1 MTGLSVRGA
10 TYTRGPRQVLED
22 ASFTAPAG
30 AITAL
35 LGPPG
40 AGKTTLLAAI
50 AGLLKLTRGTVWLDE
65 ADATGLP
72 AKRRGVTLYPPG
84 STLPESGTVAAALRR
99 LAGRNRQA
107 DADALILQL
116 GMDVLGPQSTGTLSH
131 GEALLA
137 LSAARVVGDSP
148 VVLVDEA
155 GMGLDPAG
163 AARLHAVL
171 RLRAKAGATVLL
183 ATRAPAMALAADHL
197 VLLAA
202 GRVLQ
207 TGTPASVYAEP
218 LDAACA
224 LMTGEA
230 NILYGQ
236 VRELRPGG
244 FIWTDGRRFIQA
256 ATLGAARPSL
266 GADVCLCLR
275 PERVALLAEGE
286 QADNEVEGEITDVRS
301 AGGLLSVSMDT
312 PLGPFMAAVPS
323 WGSPFYPAEGMKVRA
338 GWAAGAPSVM
348 A

>member
-10 TYTRGPRQVLED
+10 TLTRGQRQVLED

-40 AGKTTLLAAI
+40 AGKTSLLAAI
-50 AGLLKLTRGTVWLDE
+50 AGLLKLTRGAVWLDE
-65 ADATGLP
+65 ADATALP
-72 AKRRGVTLYPPG
+72 AKRRGVTLLPPG
-84 STLPESGTVAAALRR
+84 TVLPESGTLSAALRR
-99 LAGRNRQA
+99 LAGRDRQA

-116 GMDVLGPQSTGTLSH
+116 GMDALAPQSAGTLSH
-131 GEALLA
+131 GEAQLA
-137 LSAARVVGDSP
+137 LTAARIAAQSP
-148 VVLVDEA
+148 ILLVDEA
-155 GMGLDPAG
+155 GMGLDPAS
-163 AARLHAVL
+163 AARLLAVL

-207 TGTPASVYAEP
+207 SGTPASIYAEP
-218 LDAACA
+218 RDPACA

-236 VRELRPGG
+236 VRELRAGG
-244 FIWTDGRRFIQA
+244 FIWTDGRRFVQTA
-256 ATLGAARPSL
+256 VPGAARPSL

-275 PERVALLAEGE
+275 PERIALLAEGE
-286 QADNEVEGEITDVRS
+286 AADNEVEGEIVSVRS
-301 AGGLLSVSMDT
+301 AGSLLTVAMDT
-312 PLGPFMAAVPS
+312 PIGPFTAAVPS
-323 WGSPFYPAEGMKVRA
+323 WGNPFYPTEGMKVRA
-338 GWAAGAPSVM
+338 GWSAAAPSVM